1 MVDFYK
7 KENGIKAA
15 RIGIIVAAHVVV
27 LAVIYLISGFGD
39 TGSER
44 EGLATAGANGIVN
57 WSSDSPNAQAPTV
70 TIASIDS
77 RAADLSGYNAEEGGG
92 SVRAAVPEISSRE
105 RFSPRRPNGGQ
116 AQKGGIR
123 SAPTRGTL
131 APSINNDES
140 VLTPLGGPSVPNI
153 QPSSIIAPVQASDII
168 RYTIRSGDSL
178 WAISKKFGISRD
190 ELHSVNPGLTVNIQ
204 AGQVINVP
212 RSTSAPPEVPPA
224 GSYSVSTLATTQG
237 NVYTVKSGDVLS
249 RIAANQGVTLSE
261 LRSANQLS
269 GDLIRVGQKL
279 VIPRPGGARSY
290 PALQSRGQG
299 LQVVVATGDSIFSIA
314 ERYNVAARD
323 IVLSN
328 NIQDPAL
335 INPGQ
340 TLLIPSQSSQSAR
353 QPNPATIPSQSTPR
367 TALSKPSPPPETI
380 PEDPPLRLLDEEDF
394 LQDEELIEQ
403 IVIPIEN

>member
-15 RIGIIVAAHVVV
+15 RIGIIVAAHVVA
-27 LAVIYLISGFGD
+27 LAVIYLMSGFGD

-70 TIASIDS
+70 TTASIDS
-77 RAADLSGYNAEEGGG
+77 RAADLSGYNSEEGGA
-92 SVRAAVPEISSRE
+92 SVRAVVPEISSRE

-116 AQKGGIR
+116 AQTGSIR
-123 SAPTRGTL
+123 SAPTRG
-131 APSINNDES
+131 APASSINNDES
-140 VLTPLGGPSVPNI
+140 VLTPLGGPGVSNN

-212 RSTSAPPEVPPA
+212 RSASAAPA
-224 GSYSVSTLATTQG
+224 VSHQAPTPAATQG

-279 VIPRPGGARSY
+279 VIPRSGGDRGSS
-290 PALQSRGQG
+290 ALQSRGQG
-299 LQVVVATGDSIFSIA
+299 LQVVVAPGDSIFSIA
-314 ERYNVAARD
+314 ERYNVSARD
-323 IVLSN
+323 IVLRN

-340 TLLIPSQSSQSAR
+340 TLFIPSQSSQRAR
-353 QPNPATIPSQSTPR
+353 QSNPTATPSQPTPR
-367 TALSKPSPPPETI
+367 TAPSTPSPPPETI

-403 IVIPIEN
+403 PVIPIEN

>member
-15 RIGIIVAAHVVV
+15 RIGIIVAAHFVA
-27 LAVIYLISGFGD
+27 LAVIYLMSGFGD

-70 TIASIDS
+70 TTASIDS

-92 SVRAAVPEISSRE
+92 SVRAVVPEISSRE
-105 RFSPRRPNGGQ
+105 RFAPRRPNGGQ
-116 AQKGGIR
+116 AQTGSIR
-123 SAPTRGTL
+123 SAPTRGTP

-140 VLTPLGGPSVPNI
+140 VLTPLGGPGVSNN

-212 RSTSAPPEVPPA
+212 RSASAAPA
-224 GSYSVSTLATTQG
+224 VSPVGSYQAPAPAVTQG

-279 VIPRPGGARSY
+279 VIPRSGGARGSS
-290 PALQSRGQG
+290 ALQSRGQG
-299 LQVVVATGDSIFSIA
+299 LRVVVAPGDSIFSIA
-314 ERYNVAARD
+314 ERYNVSGRD

-340 TLLIPSQSSQSAR
+340 TLFIPSQSSQSAR
-353 QPNPATIPSQSTPR
+353 QSNPTTTTSQPTPR
-367 TALSKPSPPPETI
+367 TAPSTPSPPPETI
-380 PEDPPLRLLDEEDF
+380 PEDPQLMLLDEEDF
-394 LQDEELIEQ
+394 LQDEERIEQ
-403 IVIPIEN
+403 PVIPIEN